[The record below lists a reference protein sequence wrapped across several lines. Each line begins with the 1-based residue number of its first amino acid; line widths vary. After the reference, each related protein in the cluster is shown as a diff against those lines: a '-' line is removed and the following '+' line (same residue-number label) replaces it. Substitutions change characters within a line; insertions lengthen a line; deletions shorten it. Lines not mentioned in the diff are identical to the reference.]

1 MSTKLK
7 LTVLRLIVGFFKAL
21 RSNDG
26 RAFNR
31 IRAVSA
37 PVRVAGRY
45 AGRAILVPGLRA
57 VLHLRR
63 ITRKYGLTTG
73 KLLINL
79 IAHRSA
85 VHAAVIL
92 VSVSVG
98 VLNLRA
104 REVRADNYGERSV
117 LYSIIAGGGS
127 DEFLEEGIAFDE
139 IGEVAPPAPWYQDS
153 VSAAPHMDDINFE
166 DEVALNP
173 EFLGGGVISAQPAD
187 PLGIPVLAART
198 TAEFYVVRPGD
209 TLASIAARFGLKTAT
224 ILWENKLTERSVIR
238 PGDRLN
244 ILPTDGVTHTV
255 KKAENVDAIAKRYN
269 ASKEQLLAWNALPPD
284 GQLRVGERLMVP
296 GGRPP
301 APPAAPRVARP
312 RTGGPVVARGSV
324 VGTGTMVWPT
334 DWRVITQY
342 FRWRHSGLDIDGDY
356 NTKLYASD
364 SGVVTHAGWGRT
376 RGGYGIYIDVDHGN
390 GLVTRYG
397 HASKLFVSV
406 GDQVTRGQAIGMV
419 GTTGR
424 STGTHL
430 HFEVIKG
437 GRKLN
442 PLQFIR

>member
-1 MSTKLK
+1 MSINLK
-7 LTVLRLIVGFFKAL
+7 LRVLRLIVGFFKAL

-31 IRAVSA
+31 IVALSA
-37 PVRVAGRY
+37 PLRAGGRFVARSL
-45 AGRAILVPGLRA
+45 LVPGLRA

-139 IGEVAPPAPWYQDS
+139 VGDSAPPAPWYQDS
-153 VSAAPHMDDINFE
+153 VSAAPHTDDINFE

-173 EFLGGGVISAQPAD
+173 DFLGGGVISAQPAD

-198 TAEFYVVRPGD
+198 TPEFYVVRPGD
-209 TLASIAARFGLKTAT
+209 TLASIAVRFGVKTST

-244 ILPTDGVTHTV
+244 ILPTDGVTHIV
-255 KKAENVDAIAKRYN
+255 KKGENVDAIAKRYN
-269 ASKEQLLAWNALPPD
+269 GSKEQLLAWNALPPD
-284 GQLRVGERLMVP
+284 GQLRVGESLIVP

-301 APPAAPRVARP
+301 APSVAPRRPAAPSG
-312 RTGGPVVARGSV
+312 RTVARGSV
-324 VGTGTMVWPT
+324 VGTGTMIWPT

-356 NTKLYASD
+356 NTKIYASD

-376 RGGYGIYIDVDHGN
+376 RGGYGIYIDIDHGN
-390 GLVTRYG
+390 GLFTRYG

-406 GDQVTRGQAIGMV
+406 GDQVTRGQSIAMV

-430 HFEVIKG
+430 HFEVIKN